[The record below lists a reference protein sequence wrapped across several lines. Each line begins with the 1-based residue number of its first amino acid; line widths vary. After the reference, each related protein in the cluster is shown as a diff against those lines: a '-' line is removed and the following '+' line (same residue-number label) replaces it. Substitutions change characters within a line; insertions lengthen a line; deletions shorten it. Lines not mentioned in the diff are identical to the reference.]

1 MAKGITEKEPDPRII
16 YADIIDLPHHQSD
29 THPHMSLYDRAAQFS
44 SYKALSGYEDMVAEE
59 ARITD
64 QKIELSDELLDR
76 LGEKLDLIAD
86 VIQDGESPQITFT
99 VFVPDTRKSGGRY
112 EEITDR
118 VKRID
123 AISRKIVLETTKEIS
138 GVNRTIDFDKI
149 VDIHGDL
156 VDYID
161 DIRD

>member
-1 MAKGITEKEPDPRII
+1 MAKGITEKEPDPRTV
-16 YADIIDLPHHQSD
+16 YADIIDLPHHQSKK
-29 THPHMSLYDRAAQFS
+29 HPHMSLYDRAAQFS

-64 QKIELSDELLDR
+64 QEIILSDEQLDR
-76 LGEKLDLIAD
+76 LGEKLELIAD
-86 VIQDGESPQITFT
+86 VIQDGESPQMTFT
-99 VFVPDTRKSGGRY
+99 VFIPDTRKPGGRY

-123 AISRKIVLETTKEIS
+123 AVSRKLVLMSTKEIS
-138 GVNRTIDFDKI
+138 GVNMTIDFDKI
-149 VDIHGDL
+149 IDIHGDL
-156 VDYID
+156 VDYMD